1 MAEGTAAPDRIDD
14 HSSRAH
20 LGLFKKFTTIVHSR
34 KKKTI
39 FINKGLFKKL
49 IV

>member
-1 MAEGTAAPDRIDD
+1 MAAGTAASDRIDD

-20 LGLFKKFTTIVHSR
+20 IGLFKKCTTIVHSR
-34 KKKTI
+34 KKTI